1 MGKKEKEHRKKV
13 EARNNR
19 LKQDKLKNDKIKREF
34 FMDLIKK
41 EKEMGMFDNTPSI
54 KSEGPIIDGPT
65 I

>member
-1 MGKKEKEHRKKV
+1 MGKEAKKHRKKV

-19 LKQDKLKNDKIKREF
+19 LKQDKLKNDKIRREF
-34 FMDLIKK
+34 FLDLIKK

-54 KSEGPIIDGPT
+54 KSEGPIIEGPT